1 MSLKLDN
8 YNERKGEFEGRG
20 GGSCV
25 AVLLC
30 SFLRLW
36 GFLYTLFDLRC
47 VSLEYSR
54 MTES

>member
-8 YNERKGEFEGRG
+8 YNERKGEFEGRR

-25 AVLLC
+25 TVLLC